1 MLTVIKLLEKFK
13 GNPYVEGA
21 FMGIRPVTIGLI
33 LVAAVFIAEGV
44 LVKGSVFSADMAE
57 FDYYNLIPLGIC
69 GLSVVLLGLF
79 KVKPIYVMLV
89 MAAAGAVIYG
99 AVL

>member
-1 MLTVIKLLEKFK
+1 
-13 GNPYVEGA
+13 
-21 FMGIRPVTIGLI
+21 
-33 LVAAVFIAEGV
+33 
-44 LVKGSVFSADMAE
+44 MAE